1 MKRVFISLVVALGFA
16 FVSHAANVLWNFE
29 RVEQFVALSGEGH
42 DYQCSLFGVNLELYA
57 DRVGTA
63 LQLFAIPDSNLEYAN
78 TFVQASVGDTVSHEY
93 MANKGTY
100 FSLAKYGDPGSE
112 RADYSIF
119 VDVDDPVF
127 LAFRQETAKHT
138 SFGWVELVLNSDG
151 ELDVA
156 SSAWGGYDEPIRIGS
171 ATPEPSSGLLLLL
184 GGALL
189 TLRRRRGIRGM
200 SR

>member
-1 MKRVFISLVVALGFA
+1 MPDYATQRVLRWL
-16 FVSHAANVLWNFE
+16 L
-29 RVEQFVALSGEGH
+29 EG
-42 DYQCSLFGVNLELYA
+42 V
-57 DRVGTA
+57 
-63 LQLFAIPDSNLEYAN
+63 
-78 TFVQASVGDTVSHEY
+78 
-93 MANKGTY
+93 
-100 FSLAKYGDPGSE
+100 LAKYGDPGSE

-119 VDVDDPVF
+119 VDVNDPVF
-127 LAFRQETAKHT
+127 LAFRQETSKHT

>member
-1 MKRVFISLVVALGFA
+1 MKKTLLFIAVAFALALVG
-16 FVSHAANVLWNFE
+16 HGANVLWNFE
-29 RVEQFVALSGEGH
+29 RVEQFVALSGGEH

-78 TFVQASVGDTVSHEY
+78 TFVQASVGDVVSHEY
-93 MANKGTY
+93 MANKGVY

-119 VDVDDPVF
+119 VDVNDPVF